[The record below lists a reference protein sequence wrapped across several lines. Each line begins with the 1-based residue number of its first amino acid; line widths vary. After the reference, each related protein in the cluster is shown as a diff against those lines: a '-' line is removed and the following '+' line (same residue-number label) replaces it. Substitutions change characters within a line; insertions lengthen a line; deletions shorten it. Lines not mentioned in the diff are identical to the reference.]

1 MPQVYTQWQA
11 KFGGGLGKR
20 VVLLTGETG
29 ADLKLL
35 AKGNIIVCT
44 PEKWDVLSRR
54 WKQRKYLKNVD
65 TIDVDELHYLAAP
78 DGVCIILVQCR

>member
-1 MPQVYTQWQA
+1 M
-11 KFGGGLGKR
+11 
-20 VVLLTGETG
+20 LLTGETG

-54 WKQRKYLKNVD
+54 WKQRKNVQNVD
-65 TIDVDELHYLAAP
+65 LFVVDELHLLAEP
-78 DGVCIILVQCR
+78 DGVCIILVKCR